1 MGYADF
7 FWLSAKTLVNMRSCL
22 TIERDYGAKIS
33 WNENFYKC
41 KVIVDVNGK
50 EVEMKTYD
58 YYRYSGVS

>member
-1 MGYADF
+1 
-7 FWLSAKTLVNMRSCL
+7 MRSCL

-58 YYRYSGVS
+58 YYRYVGEK